1 MKNHRKTYFF
11 NRSAGGQHDPDY
23 PSQVRDLAQQELL
36 NQQMIVYKAKKIKRA
51 MSQKSF
57 QLF

>member
-23 PSQVRDLAQQELL
+23 PIITKFLSL
-36 NQQMIVYKAKKIKRA
+36 IAKKVPVEQDSDI
-51 MSQKSF
+51 
-57 QLF
+57 